1 MAPTVVGL
9 GSTYTVE
16 RSAVINADLAQV
28 LEQLVDFHRWP
39 AWSPWE
45 DVDPAMHRTY
55 SGPEQGVASV
65 YEWSGNRRAGQG
77 RMEITSLER
86 TEDDGRVVI
95 DLRFVKPFR
104 SETTSTF
111 AVHREGAGTR
121 VTWRLVGPQTLATR
135 VMGVFT
141 SMDRL
146 VGKDFEKGLTRL
158 RAVTETT
165 SA

>member
-1 MAPTVVGL
+1 VGL

-16 RSAVINADLAQV
+16 RSGVINADPAQV
-28 LEQLVDFHRWP
+28 FEQLVDFHRWP
-39 AWSPWE
+39 AWSPWD
-45 DVDPAMHRTY
+45 DVDPAMHRSY

-77 RMEITSLER
+77 RMEITSVER

-104 SETTSTF
+104 SDTTSTF
-111 AVHREGAGTR
+111 TVHREGAGTR
-121 VTWRLVGPQTLATR
+121 VTWRLVGPQTLATK